1 VEQSANPFTTSRAAL
16 QEIVARFMSYKT
28 LDFQFFVKPTEMG
41 GFECSEEIAEKH
53 GDSFQD

>member
-1 VEQSANPFTTSRAAL
+1 
-16 QEIVARFMSYKT
+16 MSYKT